1 MAYHYTNALD
11 LEGDDAPAEQ
21 IIMSN
26 FREAMLSHS
35 FFVSDIS
42 FGSHKYETEADPTTS
57 QNSYKEI
64 ISRAYVIGYLPR
76 TLARRFMNEIN
87 TTHEKIAE
95 PINIMRNDLFNTI
108 NPSLVP
114 NIPIS
119 YYRVAPTFNELG
131 TKPYRKLE
139 HLNLLDSSDGFA
151 AAAAANGITTDLQDI
166 IQVAVIDPKTSR
178 LANATGGL
186 FNSIYEALVTA
197 QGHG

>member
-1 MAYHYTNALD
+1 MAYHYTNTLD
-11 LEGDDAPAEQ
+11 LEGDDTPVEQ
-21 IIMSN
+21 IVMSN

-64 ISRAYVIGYLPR
+64 ISRAYVIGFMPR
-76 TLARRFMNEIN
+76 ALSRRFLNEIN
-87 TTHEKIAE
+87 TTQEKVAE
-95 PINIMRNDLFNTI
+95 PINIIRTDLFSTI
-108 NPSLVP
+108 NQSLVP

-119 YYRVAPTFNELG
+119 YYRVSSTFNELAS
-131 TKPYRKLE
+131 KPYKKLE

-151 AAAAANGITTDLQDI
+151 AAAAANGITADLQDI
-166 IQVAVIDPKTSR
+166 VQIVVIDPKTSR
-178 LANATGGL
+178 QANATGGL
-186 FNSIYEALVTA
+186 FNSIYDALIRA